1 MITHES
7 IPPVSAEGAHRATR
21 DEMAHNGARPTRFS
35 AQKKTEVGLRLLR
48 GEDMDLLSRELRVP
62 AARLAA
68 WRDAF
73 LSAGQEAMK
82 NQPLDAQA
90 REIARLR
97 EKLGESTMDH
107 ELLREKLARVEP
119 GRPVRRWRSSC

>member
-1 MITHES
+1 MIAPDD
-7 IPPVSAEGAHRATR
+7 IPPGSAEGARRAAG
-21 DEMAHNGARPTRFS
+21 DETACNEAKSVRFS
-35 AQKKTEVGLRLLR
+35 AQKKTEVVLQLLR
-48 GEDMDLLSRELRVP
+48 GEEIDLLSRALQVP

-73 LSAGQEAMK
+73 LSGGREAMK
-82 NQPLDAQA
+82 QPPLDARD

-107 ELLREKLARVEP
+107 ELLRENMAGVET
-119 GRPVRRWRSSC
+119 GRPLRHRRSS